1 MAKGEKCS
9 FCGRGENEVRL
20 LMPGR
25 DGCICDECAEQ
36 AYLLSEE
43 YLHKK
48 KKAWEF
54 WIVQSE
60 NREKMKLFTRALTT
74 GLQSLLHP
82 AVQKGKLAFGVE
94 PVLAAFQHGQVCVV
108 GLCKAGDRLQRG
120 QMVMLCV

>member
-48 KKAWEF
+48 KKA
-54 WIVQSE
+54 S
-60 NREKMKLFTRALTT
+60 
-74 GLQSLLHP
+74 
-82 AVQKGKLAFGVE
+82 
-94 PVLAAFQHGQVCVV
+94 
-108 GLCKAGDRLQRG
+108 
-120 QMVMLCV
+120 

>member
-1 MAKGEKCS
+1 MAKVEKCS

-48 KKAWEF
+48 KKASFKWT
-54 WIVQSE
+54 VS
-60 NREKMKLFTRALTT
+60 REDLPKPEEIKTFSRSVCYRAGRCQALFVGF
-74 GLQSLLHP
+74 GL
-82 AVQKGKLAFGVE
+82 
-94 PVLAAFQHGQVCVV
+94 
-108 GLCKAGDRLQRG
+108 
-120 QMVMLCV
+120 

>member
-48 KKAWEF
+48 KKG
-54 WIVQSE
+54 VQMDRIPE
-60 NREKMKLFTRALTT
+60 RIYLNRKR
-74 GLQSLLHP
+74 
-82 AVQKGKLAFGVE
+82 
-94 PVLAAFQHGQVCVV
+94 
-108 GLCKAGDRLQRG
+108 
-120 QMVMLCV
+120 

>member
-1 MAKGEKCS
+1 
-9 FCGRGENEVRL
+9 
-20 LMPGR
+20 MPGR

-60 NREKMKLFTRALTT
+60 NREKVKLLTRALADCFYRSDPSACCI
-74 GLQSLLHP
+74 QRS
-82 AVQKGKLAFGVE
+82 K
-94 PVLAAFQHGQVCVV
+94 
-108 GLCKAGDRLQRG
+108 KASWLS
-120 QMVMLCV
+120 V

>member
-48 KKAWEF
+48 KKKRVPNGPYPER
-54 WIVQSE
+54 IYL
-60 NREKMKLFTRALTT
+60 NRKR
-74 GLQSLLHP
+74 
-82 AVQKGKLAFGVE
+82 
-94 PVLAAFQHGQVCVV
+94 
-108 GLCKAGDRLQRG
+108 
-120 QMVMLCV
+120 

>member
-48 KKAWEF
+48 KKAISKWT
-54 WIVQSE
+54 VS
-60 NREKMKLFTRALTT
+60 REDLPK
-74 GLQSLLHP
+74 P
-82 AVQKGKLAFGVE
+82 AEIKAFLDQYVI
-94 PVLAAFQHGQVCVV
+94 GQ
-108 GLCKAGDRLQRG
+108 DDS
-120 QMVMLCV
+120 

>member
-48 KKAWEF
+48 KKASSKWT
-54 WIVQSE
+54 VS
-60 NREKMKLFTRALTT
+60 REDLPKPEEIKNISRSVCYRA
-74 GLQSLLHP
+74 GR
-82 AVQKGKLAFGVE
+82 
-94 PVLAAFQHGQVCVV
+94 C
-108 GLCKAGDRLQRG
+108 
-120 QMVMLCV
+120 